1 MNTEENN
8 NLQANNTAN
17 NPDALQKE
25 KALVTRI
32 QLMIEDKQW
41 EEAEKRCDKLLEV
54 NPKNDRGCLAKLF
67 IQNKVG
73 SLGALLKK
81 TDTFID
87 SEYWKTACESSD
99 SALVA
104 KLKKIEENILAE
116 RKKAEAESA
125 TEKLKQAIADSEK
138 KREEEGNGKL
148 KAINTDSSEFGKR
161 LDPTAGRRKIISWT
175 CLGIAFVI
183 LFACGIYYF
192 NNVIIPAQIYS
203 EGCKLFNNGN
213 YKAASDCLAQ
223 NENHPES
230 VLKLQ
235 ECREADSKV
244 VMEGKY
250 SQAIGYWEKSD
261 YTNAIVMFNQIGF
274 FNDAQLK
281 TIESLKLANGDPM
294 VIREAEVFDE
304 KTIAARLAE
313 EKETKR
319 KAIEEIEKMA
329 AAEEAKRARIVSEAA
344 RKAALEENR
353 RVMEAKEAK
362 QKLEEEARQ
371 KIADEAARLRDAQEE
386 AERVAKE
393 TEKRRAAMRVDLGQ
407 NKVITVN
414 GYNIELIA
422 CPAGSF
428 TMGSPVNE
436 LGRNSDE
443 TPHQVTISQGFYIG
457 KYEVTQGLYKAITGM
472 NPARSFIKG
481 DKKPVYQ
488 VSWFMADEFCDKL
501 NKLTQK
507 TRPSHWHF
515 DLPTEAQWE
524 YACRAGY
531 PTAFNNG
538 GSIVPN
544 NKRCPALEQAGW
556 YAANTPARQ
565 LSDVGMRQA
574 NCWYIHDMHG
584 GVWEWCKDYY
594 GNYPSSATLNP
605 CRLDGFKKVLRGGSI
620 RSQAKD
626 CRSASRRGSVPG
638 NDGNGEYDIGFRLV
652 LVADSYE
659 KTFQAD
665 E

>member
-8 NLQANNTAN
+8 NLQANNSDTA
-17 NPDALQKE
+17 QKE
-25 KALVTRI
+25 KALITRI

-41 EEAEKRCDKLLEV
+41 EEAEKRCDRLLEI
-54 NPKNDRGCLAKLF
+54 NPRSDRGCLAKLF

-81 TDTFID
+81 TEAFVD

-99 SALVA
+99 SELSA
-104 KLKKIEENILAE
+104 KLKKIDEDLIAK
-116 RKKAEAESA
+116 RKKAEAEAA

-138 KREEEGNGKL
+138 KRDEEGNGKL
-148 KAINTDSSEFGKR
+148 KATNSDASEFGKR
-161 LDPTAGRRKIISWT
+161 LDPDAGKRKVISIS
-175 CLGIAFVI
+175 CLAIAIVI
-183 LFACGIYYF
+183 LAICGIYYYD
-192 NNVIIPAQIYS
+192 NVIAPAHIYS
-203 EGCKLFNNGN
+203 EGCRLFNDGD
-213 YKAASDCLAQ
+213 YKAASECLSRNQ
-223 NENHPES
+223 NHPES
-230 VLKLQ
+230 LLKLR
-235 ECREADSKV
+235 ECREVDKKV
-244 VMEGKY
+244 LMEGKY
-250 SQAIGYWEKSD
+250 SQAISYWEKSD
-261 YTNAIVMFNQIGF
+261 YTNAIVMLNQIGF
-274 FNDAQLK
+274 FNDAHLK
-281 TIESLKLANGDPM
+281 ALESLKLANGDPM
-294 VIREAEVFDE
+294 VIREAEIYNE
-304 KTIAARLAE
+304 KTIAERIAE
-313 EKETKR
+313 EKETQR

-329 AAEEAKRARIVSEAA
+329 AAEEAKRAAIISEAA

-353 RVMEAKEAK
+353 REMEAKEAK
-362 QKLEEEARQ
+362 RRIEEEARQ
-371 KIADEAARLRDAQEE
+371 KIADEAARVRDAQEE
-386 AERVAKE
+386 AERLAKE
-393 TEKRRAAMRVDLGQ
+393 TEKRRAAMRVELGK

-436 LGRNSDE
+436 LGRNADE

-507 TRPSHWHF
+507 TRPAHWHF

-531 PTAFNNG
+531 PTPFNNG
-538 GSIVPN
+538 GSIIAN
-544 NKRCPALEQAGW
+544 SKRCPALEQAGW
-556 YAANTPARQ
+556 YAVNTPARQ
-565 LSDVGMRQA
+565 LSDVGMRQS
-574 NCWYIHDMHG
+574 NCWYICDMHG

-594 GNYPSSATLNP
+594 GNYPTGAALNP

-665 E
+665 DITGY